1 MGVDEKL
8 DGGTEDFLLHFGL
21 SFLIS
26 FFHHSLF
33 AYFFFFPWFALF
45 VRSFGV
51 NLNRHNTL
59 HITLYTLNTGVFWKN
74 SRKESLLLVHL
85 DGHSVVNRERRASP
99 LTGHN
104 GQSANAGSKV
114 LLFLPSFR
122 RKVA

>member
-26 FFHHSLF
+26 FLSLF
-33 AYFFFFPWFALF
+33 FAYFFFFFPWFALF

-59 HITLYTLNTGVFWKN
+59 HFTLYTLNTGVFWKN

-85 DGHSVVNRERRASP
+85 DGHSVANKEGKNRRTLLPALALWP
-99 LTGHN
+99 L
-104 GQSANAGSKV
+104 
-114 LLFLPSFR
+114 
-122 RKVA
+122 